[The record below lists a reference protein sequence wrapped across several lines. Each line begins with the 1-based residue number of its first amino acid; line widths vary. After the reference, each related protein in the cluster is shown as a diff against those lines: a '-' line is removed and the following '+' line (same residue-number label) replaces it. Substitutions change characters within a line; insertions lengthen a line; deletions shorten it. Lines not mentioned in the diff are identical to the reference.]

1 MPLTATD
8 LTQLGQLPI
17 TIMSNFYPNIFLR
30 MDGTGVTAASTPGGT
45 VNCEYN
51 ADAKA
56 TFIVHP
62 QANGSYAFEST
73 AFPGVYLRMDG
84 TGVPTT
90 MAGGGTVNCSFGIA
104 DAKETFIAHA
114 NADGSFSFESG
125 AFPGIFLRM
134 VTGSGVTTATG
145 PGGTVNCQINASGGA
160 NESFF
165 LNIADQ
171 SLNNYAIQLQSQNMW
186 CWNAVSVAVA
196 LFYTPTPPGGQ
207 PVWTQCALANTV
219 FGQQNNACC
228 NLVNGV
234 SPCNW
239 GCWPDASSNGGGP
252 GPLQAIGHY
261 NGTLTYALSVVQL
274 GTQMANSAP
283 VVCNITWDNNAG
295 GHIVALHGRYTVVT
309 VTGTTVSTVDYV
321 NVGDPWDGEH
331 DITYTSFRRYQG
343 NGTWDHSY
351 PTH

>member
-1 MPLTATD
+1 MPLAATD

-17 TIMSNFYPNIFLR
+17 TIMSNFYPSIFLR

-51 ADAKA
+51 ADALAK
-56 TFIVHP
+56 FIIQP
-62 QANGSYAFEST
+62 QANGSYAFAST

-84 TGVPTT
+84 TGVPTN

-104 DAKETFIAHA
+104 DAGETFIAHA
-114 NADGSFSFESG
+114 NADGSFSFESV

-145 PGGTVNCQINASGGA
+145 PGGTVNCQINANGGA

-171 SLNNYAIQLQSQNMW
+171 SLNNYAIQLQSQTLW
-186 CWNAVSVAVA
+186 CWDAVSVTVA
-196 LFYTPTPPGGQ
+196 AYYNPNST
-207 PVWTQCALANTV
+207 WTQCGLANTV
-219 FGQQNNACC
+219 FGQANCC
-228 NLVNGV
+228 NLVNNV

-239 GCWPDASSNGGGP
+239 GCWPDASSNNGGP
-252 GPLQAIGHY
+252 GPLQAVGHY
-261 NGTLTYALSVVQL
+261 TQTLTRALSVVQL
-274 GTQMANSAP
+274 GAQMANSAP

-295 GHIVALHGRYTVVT
+295 GHIVAVHGRYSVVT
-309 VTGTTVSTVDYV
+309 ATGAAVSTVDYV

-331 DITYTSFRRYQG
+331 DITYASFVRYQG